1 MVVFNGLATWRQP
14 LFCCLLATM
23 TNKDILLSAI
33 GSGSANTLTEQDA
46 QNLYGKRIVTLF
58 LYEDETPGYS
68 EFIVG
73 SIVEK
78 AWLPGLETT
87 VKELLDIQ
95 GNTTLFRLHYL
106 LGKTHFSHSSK
117 LLPVYYIVL

>member
-1 MVVFNGLATWRQP
+1 
-14 LFCCLLATM
+14 M

-46 QNLYGKRIVTLF
+46 TNLYGKRIAPLF
-58 LYEDETPGYS
+58 FYEDETPGYS

-73 SIVEK
+73 SIIKK
-78 AWLPGLETT
+78 AWLPGLEKS

-106 LGKTHFSHSSK
+106 FGYTHFTHSSK